1 MRGNVIKKAII
12 DLRCIVR
19 CRPERLRFSGLASTS
34 RTNATTIV
42 LSHGDAVTSTLGHF
56 WRLIAHQKRR
66 LALDGLFKLT
76 ARAECS
82 PIAPR
87 HSLSANTAGVRCA

>member
-34 RTNATTIV
+34 RTNAATIV
-42 LSHGDAVTSTLGHF
+42 LSHDDAVTSTLGHF
-56 WRLIAHQKRR
+56 WRPYRAPKRR
-66 LALDGLFKLT
+66 LALDGLSKLN
-76 ARAECS
+76 ALS
-82 PIAPR
+82 PIAPWD
-87 HSLSANTAGVRCA
+87 SLIANNAGVTCA